1 MPCDMVCLSWTYEII
16 FTASKWAKSRFH
28 KKKKKLVTK
37 ASSWIIYISK
47 LTHPWKT
54 SKSTMAIALLFG
66 YFLDIFLPS
75 LQHEVVLKGKRG
87 PLYI

>member
-1 MPCDMVCLSWTYEII
+1 MTWYVLVGHMKLFSQLLNGQNPGSI
-16 FTASKWAKSRFH
+16 

-66 YFLDIFLPS
+66 SFLDIFLPS